1 MLAGGGLAGIA
12 WETGIVRGIADESPA
27 TAQALLNSDVLVGT
41 SAGSAVAAQLSSG
54 VDLETLFERQIAEAS
69 AEIDPGI
76 NIDDITELFLT
87 AVMTPNATTAEK
99 LQRIGAVAL
108 STKTVAESVRREVIA
123 QRLPSHEWPDR
134 ELRISAIDTA
144 TGELVTF
151 NRAHGVG
158 LVDAVA
164 ASCAVPG
171 AWPPVTIGGRRY
183 MDGGVGSSVNLKL
196 AADCDIAV
204 VLVPAGKLR
213 RHRSAAEP
221 PMRLR
226 RAGIRRSGCSL
237 TTTRW
242 PRSAPTRSIRRV
254 DHRPRWRVG
263 NRGGA
268 SRAKSP
274 ISWAADSRFPVR
286 PWCRSVAAVEDVEVE
301 ALGRCDVHMLIEVA
315 VAHVHRPARPI
326 EADIGGRGHQVAHRR
341 GASPREHGLQGEQ
354 SLVAGLGHLVERWS
368 VRTVGGD
375 IPAHEIHRSSC
386 GQ

>member
-204 VLVPAGKLR
+204 VLVPAGKLAPSPFGSGAADEVASR
-213 RHRSAAEP
+213 GNSAFGVFADDDSLAAFGPNPLDPACRP
-221 PMRLR
+221 PSAL
-226 RAGIRRSGCSL
+226 AGREQG
-237 TTTRW
+237 
-242 PRSAPTRSIRRV
+242 RRV
-254 DHRPRWRVG
+254 AGEITDFL
-263 NRGGA
+263 GG
-268 SRAKSP
+268 
-274 ISWAADSRFPVR
+274 
-286 PWCRSVAAVEDVEVE
+286 
-301 ALGRCDVHMLIEVA
+301 
-315 VAHVHRPARPI
+315 
-326 EADIGGRGHQVAHRR
+326 
-341 GASPREHGLQGEQ
+341 
-354 SLVAGLGHLVERWS
+354 
-368 VRTVGGD
+368 
-375 IPAHEIHRSSC
+375 
-386 GQ
+386 